1 METLEKWRQIYFLAN
16 EIASFQPWEMFAEDN
31 LFAYI
36 LDSSERHEHFF
47 SFLHESS
54 GQYGIAIYP
63 SGNDCLIARQRLRN
77 KNRKREP
84 VFLLQNAVVLLWGDR
99 EDVSKENRAL
109 LKELGIKCRGK
120 GNWLHMEQYR
130 VGYAPRNVPE
140 DCLDTLENDLGNLWM
155 MMRAVVEGKLKPDF
169 TNNKILARM
178 RASDGQWYNYVSPL
192 RHRKEP
198 EYTRITMVE
207 NEWLH
212 RIRSM
217 IPKGTVELDWSYYPN
232 IVKDGKEEIVPRLVW
247 AVDART
253 GIVLKHGLLA
263 PSPAPQEDMLAFLDE
278 LIKISS
284 KPSVIEISDR
294 EIESYISDICRQTGI
309 RLVCKNGLKKLDAI
323 RREYLKTL

>member
-1 METLEKWRQIYFLAN
+1 MDTLETWRRIFFLAN
-16 EIASFQPWEMFAEDN
+16 EIASFHPWDMFAEDN
-31 LFAYI
+31 LLAYI
-36 LDSSERHEHFF
+36 LDGTERHEHFF
-47 SFLHESS
+47 SFLNESS

-63 SGNDCLIARQRLRN
+63 SGNDCLLAQQRLHN

-84 VFLLQNAVVLLWGDR
+84 IFLLQNAVVLLWGNR

-109 LKELGIKCRGK
+109 LKDLGIKCRGK
-120 GNWLHMEQYR
+120 GSWLHIEQYR
-130 VGYAPRNVPE
+130 IGYAPRCVPGE
-140 DCLDTLENDLGNLWM
+140 ALGTLENDLGNLWM
-155 MMRAVVEGKLKPDF
+155 MMRAVVEEKLKPDF

-178 RASDGQWYNYVSPL
+178 RASDGQWYNYVSSL
-192 RHRKEP
+192 RHKKAP

-207 NEWLH
+207 NEWLQ
-212 RIRSM
+212 RLRNM

-232 IVKDGKEEIVPRLVW
+232 IVKDGKEEIIPRLVW

-263 PSPAPQEDMLAFLDE
+263 PSAAPQEDMLSFLDE
-278 LIKISS
+278 LIQVGS

-294 EIESYISDICRQTGI
+294 EIESYIADICKQSGI
-309 RLVCKNGLKKLDAI
+309 RLVFKNSLKKLDTI